1 MLGLHCCAWTFSSC
15 GEKGILFI
23 AVRRLL
29 IAMTSLVAGVW
40 ASVVVVPR
48 LESTGSITVAHALS
62 CSMAHEIFSDQESN
76 PCLLH
81 WQHGFF
87 TTEPAGEPLEG
98 RFFTTGPPGKSPEP
112 EFEPSMAKLSTQG
125 LSFVLMILKCQSLD

>member
-1 MLGLHCCAWTFSSC
+1 MLGLHCCAWAFSSC
-15 GEKGILFI
+15 GEQGILFV

-62 CSMAHEIFSDQESN
+62 YSAAHEIFPDQESN

-81 WQHGFF
+81 
-87 TTEPAGEPLEG
+87 
-98 RFFTTGPPGKSPEP
+98 
-112 EFEPSMAKLSTQG
+112 
-125 LSFVLMILKCQSLD
+125 

>member
-1 MLGLHCCAWTFSSC
+1 MLGLHCCAWAFSSC
-15 GEKGILFI
+15 GEQGILFV

-62 CSMAHEIFSDQESN
+62 CSVAHEIFPDQESN

-81 WQHGFF
+81 
-87 TTEPAGEPLEG
+87 
-98 RFFTTGPPGKSPEP
+98 
-112 EFEPSMAKLSTQG
+112 
-125 LSFVLMILKCQSLD
+125 